1 MKKLLLSKLALIII
15 CAAALLFPPGADRAA
30 ASSAEPRYAQ
40 AVSQTAYFFS
50 QKDLS
55 SSLFAVPYTYCVQ
68 VIREDGQWYYA
79 RYAEDEGIY
88 RALYGYVLKDDFAL
102 LDEPPAATYLIKS
115 LKVTYS
121 AGTIDPSLPA
131 LGEIE
136 MEAAFYGT
144 YYSGATAYSYVLCGD
159 TFGYVEGA
167 GGDYPLNPLPSAR
180 EDEEPADEGGGAV
193 TAVIIAA
200 LAAGALVLVF
210 ISVRKKK
217 SAPP

>member
-1 MKKLLLSKLALIII
+1 MNKLLFIILCAVAAL
-15 CAAALLFPPGADRAA
+15 CGGGGAAPAAA
-30 ASSAEPRYAQ
+30 AESGYAQ
-40 AVSQTAYFFS
+40 AVTTTAYFFTE
-50 QKDLS
+50 KDVS
-55 SSLFAVPYTYCVQ
+55 TSLFAVPYTYCVQ